1 MRILMTDSHRTYGI
15 TEYMVDTLEDLEIIP
30 KNNEGDTCYI
40 CNTGEYK
47 ILAMINNEL
56 KWVDFLTELTLLN
69 D

>member
-1 MRILMTDSHRTYGI
+1 MRILITDSHRTYGV
-15 TEYMVDTLEDLEIIP
+15 TEYMVDTLEDLETVP
-30 KNNEGDTCYI
+30 KSHEGDTCYI
-40 CNTGEYK
+40 NATGEYK